1 MKQSRLH
8 SQWMMIMSFNKNCLN
23 SKNNNMN
30 MKTKYIIYNKQL
42 KKDKNITL
50 GINKTDKK

>member
-1 MKQSRLH
+1 
-8 SQWMMIMSFNKNCLN
+8 MMIMSFNKNCLN
-23 SKNNNMN
+23 LKNNNMN

-42 KKDKNITL
+42 KKDKKITL